1 MNRFHYARDP
11 LCLLACAG
19 YALNRWL
26 VPLAWK
32 GIFLRGYFNDT
43 LLIPAALPLMLW
55 LHRRIGLRPADN
67 RPRWSEITL
76 HTVVW
81 SVAAEVIAPHLFT
94 RATGDPWDVVAYTG
108 GALLSGLFWQY
119 A

>member
-1 MNRFHYARDP
+1 MNRFRYARDP
-11 LCLLACAG
+11 LCMLACAG
-19 YALNRWL
+19 YTLNRWL

-55 LHRRIGLRPADN
+55 LHRRLGLRPADA
-67 RPRWSEITL
+67 RPSWAEILL
-76 HTVVW
+76 HTAVW

-94 RATGDPWDVVAYTG
+94 RATGDPWDVAAYAS
-108 GALLSGLFWQY
+108 GALLSGFLWQY